1 MNKNPFLRESV
12 LPVTLFCSALMFA
25 PIYGG
30 NDAIAAANVVQQTKT
45 VKGKVLDDNG
55 EPIIG
60 ASVKV
65 VGTTNGA
72 VTDLDG
78 NFTLSNVSQ
87 NAVVEVSY
95 IGYISQKI
103 KTSGQS
109 TLNVSLK
116 EDNQS
121 LEEVVVVGY
130 GVQRKTDVTGAMT
143 AWARRNSTPSQ
154 FPMLSRPCK
163 ARRQV

>member
-1 MNKNPFLRESV
+1 M
-12 LPVTLFCSALMFA
+12 
-25 PIYGG
+25 GG
-30 NDAIAAANVVQQTKT
+30 NDAIAATNVVQQTKT

-109 TLNVSLK
+109 SLNVSLK

-121 LEEVVVVGY
+121 LEEVVVGY

-143 AWARRNSTPSQ
+143 RVGEKELNSKPVSNAFEALQGKAAGVDSPPMNDQALWATFAFVAIVP
-154 FPMLSRPCK
+154 
-163 ARRQV
+163 